1 MITFLNVKFQ
11 DKDKVNALGARWNYL
26 KKRWFVPDGVDLSP
40 FIQWIPDLPEL
51 SDEVAKVLG
60 VEAKQPKS
68 LAEKDKTGKRAFF
81 DGSCEPCNPGGSM
94 GVGSYIEIDGKI
106 IWEYSMKFAPQ
117 PSNTNNIAEMLAAI
131 SVLKKLDEFG
141 IEGCNVYGDS
151 QLTVNWCNGRR
162 SKTPHIQKLCD
173 EAVPIA
179 RRVKAKFHHIP
190 REQNKQADILS
201 KRD

>member
-1 MITFLNVKFQ
+1 MITCLNVKYQ
-11 DKDKVNALGARWNYL
+11 DKDKVKALGARWNYQ
-26 KKRWFVPDGVDLSP
+26 KKRWFVPDGVDLSL

-60 VEAKQPKS
+60 VETKQPK
-68 LAEKDKTGKRAFF
+68 LVTIKEGKRAFF

-94 GVGSYIEIDGKI
+94 GVGSYIEVDGKV
-106 IWEYSMKFAPQ
+106 IWEHSRKFAALPT
-117 PSNTNNIAEMLAAI
+117 NTNNIAEMLAAI
-131 SVLKKLDEFG
+131 SVLKKLDELG
-141 IEGCNVYGDS
+141 MEGCNVYGDS
-151 QLTVNWCNGRR
+151 QLTVNCCNGRR
-162 SKTPHIQKLCD
+162 SKTPHIQRLCD